1 MFEEEYDDE
10 GSIPSN
16 VRHLYKKSGEKF
28 VLIGAG
34 EMKSSQ
40 DVVNVQESL
49 RKEREDHKATKR
61 KLAAFGDMDPEEVH
75 AKLDRFDELEAA
87 AGGKIDETKINEMVE
102 SRIKSKT
109 APLQRELDVIKKERD
124 ELKGTISE
132 HQAKEVRR
140 LIHDTIR
147 TAATTA
153 KIRDTALA
161 DAQLLAE
168 NIFMVDENGRV
179 ITKDG
184 ISGVT
189 PGIDPTVWLT
199 EAKNTRPHWW
209 PESQGVGAKG
219 GQGGAGGNN
228 PFSADNWNMTEQGKL
243 VRENP
248 ERAAQMAKAA
258 GTTVGGPRPQKK

>member
-1 MFEEEYDDE
+1 MFEDEYPDLE
-10 GSIPSN
+10 SIPAA
-16 VRHLYKKSGEKF
+16 VKHLYKESGGKY
-28 VLIGAG
+28 VLITAG
-34 EMKSSQ
+34 EMKTSQ
-40 DVVNVQESL
+40 DVANVQEGL

-109 APLQRELDVIKKERD
+109 APLQRELDTIKKERD
-124 ELKGTISE
+124 ELKGTVVEFQS
-132 HQAKEVRR
+132 KETKRT
-140 LIHDTIR
+140 IHDHIR
-147 TAATTA
+147 KAAVTA
-153 KIRDTALA
+153 KVRDTAMD
-161 DAQLLAE
+161 DALLVGE
-168 NIFMVDENGRV
+168 NIFIIDEAGRV
-179 ITKDG
+179 VTKDG
-184 ISGVT
+184 VGVT
-189 PGIDPTVWLT
+189 PGIDATVWLT
-199 EAKNTRPHWW
+199 EVKNTRPHWW

-228 PFSADNWNMTEQGKL
+228 PFTADGWNMTEQGKL

-248 ERAAQMAKAA
+248 GRAAQMAKAA